1 MHVNVE
7 IINGFVF
14 VLLLN
19 GYRMF
24 LRNVACLFFLNHFR
38 TTVFDERYVDDK
50 VKMIKKASKMVR
62 KRMKSV
68 SSPERVSPMG
78 NFQVLRIQ

>member
-1 MHVNVE
+1 MDVGCFYSTLLV
-7 IINGFVF
+7 VF
-14 VLLLN
+14 
-19 GYRMF
+19 
-24 LRNVACLFFLNHFR
+24 FR

-68 SSPERVSPMG
+68 TSPERVSPIG
-78 NFQVLRIQ
+78 NFQVLRAHHFSKGTGELRSK